1 MILRVV
7 FMGSPEFSVPTLRAL
22 NDAFH
27 VTGVITQPDKPR
39 GRGRKASPTPV
50 KAAAVELGIPV
61 AAPNDVS
68 SDEGIELL
76 KKWSPDVIV
85 VAAYGKIL
93 PPRILTLP
101 PMGCVN
107 LHASLLPRHR
117 GASPINAAILAG
129 DKTTG
134 LCTIIMDE
142 GMDTG
147 DILLRHEIAIQPEDT
162 AGSLHDRMLK
172 PGADLVVETLKLMAE
187 KAVVPEIQNHAEAT
201 YTRPLSK
208 DDGRIDWSKDAD
220 YLARLIRAM
229 NPWPGAFSYLSGDT
243 IKIWS
248 ASAQEGSEVPGRISE
263 IGEEGVTVGTGKGV
277 LVLLEVQAPGKKR
290 LRAHQF
296 ALGKRLKPGDQ
307 FQQQMER

>member
-1 MILRVV
+1 MTLRVV

-22 NDAFH
+22 NGAFQ
-27 VTGVITQPDKPR
+27 VTGVVTQPDKPK

-50 KAAAVELGIPV
+50 KAAAVDLGLPV
-61 AAPNDVS
+61 AALKDVS
-68 SDEGIELL
+68 SDEGMGLL
-76 KKWSPDVIV
+76 AQWSPEVIV

-93 PPRILTLP
+93 PAPILTLP

-107 LHASLLPRHR
+107 LHASLLPRYR
-117 GASPINAAILAG
+117 GASPINAAILSG

-134 LCTIIMDE
+134 VCTIVMDQ

-147 DILLRHEIAIQPEDT
+147 DILLKREIPIGEEDT

-172 PGADLVVETLKLMAE
+172 PGAELVVETLQLMA
-187 KAVVPEIQNHAEAT
+187 KNAVTPEPQNHAEAT

-208 DDGRIDWSKDAD
+208 ADGRIDWSMDAD

-229 NPWPGAFSYLSGDT
+229 NPWPGAFSYLSGDI

-248 ASAQEGSEVPGRISE
+248 ARAERGNATPGMIKE
-263 IGEEGVTVGTGKGV
+263 IGEAGVTVGTGAGV
-277 LVLLEVQAPGKKR
+277 LILRELQAAGKKR
-290 LRAHQF
+290 LPAHQF
-296 ALGKRLKPGDQ
+296 VLGKRLNPGDT
-307 FQQQMER
+307 FQQEI

>member
-1 MILRVV
+1 MTLRVV

-22 NDAFH
+22 NDAFQ
-27 VTGVITQPDKPR
+27 VTGVVTQPDKPK

-50 KAAAVELGIPV
+50 KAAAVDLGLPV
-61 AAPNDVS
+61 AALKDVS
-68 SDEGIELL
+68 SDEGMGLL
-76 KKWSPDVIV
+76 AQWSPDVIV
-85 VAAYGKIL
+85 VAAFGKIL
-93 PPRILTLP
+93 PAPILTLP

-107 LHASLLPRHR
+107 LHASLLPRYR

-134 LCTIIMDE
+134 VCTIVMDQ

-147 DILLRHEIAIQPEDT
+147 DILLKKEIPIGEEDT

-172 PGADLVVETLKLMAE
+172 PGAELVVETLKLMEEKSVIAE
-187 KAVVPEIQNHAEAT
+187 PQNHAQAT

-208 DDGRIDWSKDAD
+208 ADGRIDWSMDAD

-229 NPWPGAFSYLSGDT
+229 NPWPGAFSYLSGDI

-248 ASAQEGSEVPGRISE
+248 ARAERGSATPGLIKE
-263 IGEEGVTVGTGKGV
+263 TGEAGVTVGTGAGV
-277 LVLLEVQAPGKKR
+277 LVLRELQAAGKKR
-290 LRAHQF
+290 LPAHQF
-296 ALGKRLKPGDQ
+296 ALGKRLNPGDI
-307 FQQQMER
+307 FQQEI